1 MNKTTK
7 TILWLIILIIII
19 VGVWYGVS
27 KKPIA
32 PTTKEPIKIGAI
44 LPLTGIASSLGE
56 IMREGLEWKIEEL
69 KKDGVPIELY
79 IEDFQSDPKQAVSAF
94 YRLVNE
100 KGLKIIFSITSA
112 AGMALKPLAEEN
124 KVLLWVDNAHPDQ
137 TKNSNY
143 ILRHSNIAEND
154 AIILG
159 NFIKQKG
166 GYKKIGFI
174 YTQEEWGV
182 SWNQHFSNF
191 VKKELNAEI
200 ISEAIDPKQS
210 DFRTTLTKVI
220 NKKPDAVVLVA
231 FGPAAGLLIKQLKE
245 LNYTGDLYS
254 SNGFVLTPD
263 AIKIAGD
270 AAKGM
275 YYLAYEENVQFK
287 QDYKSKFNKEPS
299 IVGFIGYTD
308 IELLYYAIQQAKST
322 DPEKIIKF
330 IKSLNEFQGKYEKIK
345 INPTGDILIFTKV
358 KVWE

>member
-1 MNKTTK
+1 MNKTAK
-7 TILWLIILIIII
+7 TILWLVVAII
-19 VGVWYGVS
+19 VIVGIWYVVS
-27 KKPIA
+27 KKPTP
-32 PTTKEPIKIGAI
+32 PTTREPIKIGAI
-44 LPLTGIASSLGE
+44 LPLTGRAASIGE
-56 IMREGLEWKIEEL
+56 IMREGLEWKVEEL
-69 KKDGVPIELY
+69 KQTGVPIELY

-143 ILRHSNIAEND
+143 ILRHSNTADND
-154 AIILG
+154 ALVLG
-159 NFIKQKG
+159 NFMRQKS
-166 GYKKIGFI
+166 YKKVGLI
-174 YTQEEWGV
+174 YQQDEWGV
-182 SWNQHFSNF
+182 AWNQHFSDF

-210 DFRTTLTKVI
+210 DFRTPITKII
-220 NKKPDAVVLVA
+220 NKKPDAVVFVA
-231 FGPAAGLLIKQLKE
+231 LGPAAGLVIKQTKE

-254 SNGFVLTPD
+254 SNGFILTPD

-275 YYLAYEENVQFK
+275 YYLTYEENLQFK
-287 QDYKSKFNKEPS
+287 QDYKARFNKEPS
-299 IVGFIGYTD
+299 IVGFVSYTD
-308 IELLYYAIQQAKST
+308 MELLYYAIQQTKST

-330 IKSLNEFQGKYEKIK
+330 IKSLNEFQGKYEKVK
-345 INPTGDILIFTKV
+345 ISPTGDIIILTQV
-358 KVWE
+358 KIWE

>member
-1 MNKTTK
+1 MDKTTK
-7 TILWLIILIIII
+7 TILWLVVAIIIL
-19 VGVWYGVS
+19 GVIWYGVS
-27 KKPIA
+27 RKPTT

-44 LPLTGIASSLGE
+44 LPLTGRAASIGE
-56 IMREGLEWKIEEL
+56 IMREGLEWKVEEL
-69 KKDGVPIELY
+69 KQQGVPIELY

-143 ILRHSNIAEND
+143 ILRHSNTADND
-154 AIILG
+154 AIVLG
-159 NFIKQKG
+159 NFMRQKS
-166 GYKKIGFI
+166 YKKIGFI
-174 YTQEEWGV
+174 YQQDEWGV
-182 SWNQHFSNF
+182 TWNQHFSDF

-200 ISEAIDPKQS
+200 ISEAIDPKQT

-245 LNYTGDLYS
+245 LNYIGDLYS
-254 SNGFVLTPD
+254 SNGFILTPD
-263 AIKIAGD
+263 AIKIAGEL
-270 AAKGM
+270 AKGM
-275 YYLAYEENVQFK
+275 YYLTYEENDQFK
-287 QDYKSKFNKEPS
+287 QDYKTKFNKEPS
-299 IVGFIGYTD
+299 IIGFMGYTD
-308 IELLYYAIQQAKST
+308 MELLYYAIQQTNST

-345 INPTGDILIFTKV
+345 INPTGDILMFTKV

>member
-1 MNKTTK
+1 
-7 TILWLIILIIII
+7 
-19 VGVWYGVS
+19 
-27 KKPIA
+27 
-32 PTTKEPIKIGAI
+32 

-56 IMREGLEWKIEEL
+56 IMREGLEWKVEEL

-100 KGLKIIFSITSA
+100 KGLRIIFSITSA

-124 KVLLWVDNAHPDQ
+124 KVLLWVDNTHPDQ

-210 DFRTTLTKVI
+210 DFRTALTKV
-220 NKKPDAVVLVA
+220 
-231 FGPAAGLLIKQLKE
+231 LIKNQML
-245 LNYTGDLYS
+245 LFLS
-254 SNGFVLTPD
+254 LLVL
-263 AIKIAGD
+263 
-270 AAKGM
+270 
-275 YYLAYEENVQFK
+275 LQVF
-287 QDYKSKFNKEPS
+287 
-299 IVGFIGYTD
+299 
-308 IELLYYAIQQAKST
+308 
-322 DPEKIIKF
+322 
-330 IKSLNEFQGKYEKIK
+330 
-345 INPTGDILIFTKV
+345 
-358 KVWE
+358 